1 MKTRLKKCIISR
13 YDETITEPPYLT
25 IPLDNVEVEEP
36 ESDEYGVEF
45 AKRLGIACRMKG
57 YAFKCYSIC
66 SDKKDIDYEIIVY

>member
-25 IPLDNVEVEEP
+25 IPLDNIKVDELEN
-36 ESDEYGVEF
+36 DEYGVEF
-45 AKRLGIACRMKG
+45 AERLRIACRMKG
-57 YAFKCYSIC
+57 YTFKSYSC